1 MDLIADFFLI
11 GGAVGVAF
19 YCFVLSRRLTRFTD
33 LKRGVGGA
41 VAVLSAQVDDLK
53 RALDAAKRA
62 ADGSGDTLREVTER
76 ADNVARRLEL
86 AMAALHD
93 VDDTPP
99 EPVFARREPQ
109 QSAAPVAATAVAP
122 APVAPAPVPPAQVEP
137 SQVAARFATAQVAPL
152 SATRTRNSVSAQPLF
167 SHRTAVR

>member
-1 MDLIADFFLI
+1 MDLIADIFLI

-53 RALDAAKRA
+53 RALDAAKKA

-76 ADNVARRLEL
+76 ADSVARRLEL

-93 VDDTPP
+93 VDDAPTEPGGVAP
-99 EPVFARREPQ
+99 ETARFAE
-109 QSAAPVAATAVAP
+109 PVAAANVAP
-122 APVAPAPVPPAQVEP
+122 ASAVP
-137 SQVAARFATAQVAPL
+137 F
-152 SATRTRNSVSAQPLF
+152 SATRSTAAMQPFF
-167 SHRTAVR
+167 SHRMAPR

>member
-1 MDLIADFFLI
+1 MDLIADIFLI

-93 VDDTPP
+93 VDDIPM
-99 EPVFARREPQ
+99 EPVVVAPEAARFAE
-109 QSAAPVAATAVAP
+109 PVAAVAP
-122 APVAPAPVPPAQVEP
+122 AP
-137 SQVAARFATAQVAPL
+137 ATPL
-152 SATRTRNSVSAQPLF
+152 SATRSPAATQPLF
-167 SHRTAVR
+167 SRRAAAR